1 LIALEKI
8 CLRLGA
14 FQLRDVSFTVPAG
27 CYAVL
32 MGRTG
37 SGKTTVLEILCG
49 LRRQDSG
56 RVLLQGR
63 DATNARPAER
73 GIGYVP
79 QDGALF
85 PTLTVEEHLAF
96 APIVRRWPRAA
107 VRRRVDELAEALGIT
122 HLLRR
127 RPHGLSGGER
137 QRVAL
142 GRALAFQPGVLL
154 LDEPLSALDEDT
166 RADVA
171 ALLRRLHHEGRFTAL
186 HVTHNLAEAERL
198 GDCRLRLGP
207 NGAEWVTPPA
217 DEKGIKA

>member
-1 LIALEKI
+1 MIALEKI

-27 CYAVL
+27 RYAVL

-37 SGKTTVLEILCG
+37 SGKTTLLEILCG
-49 LRRQDSG
+49 LRRPDSG
-56 RVLLQGR
+56 RIVVQDR
-63 DATNARPAER
+63 DVTHARPAER

-96 APIVRRWPRAA
+96 APVVRRWPRAD
-107 VRRRVDELAEALGIT
+107 VRRRVEELAAALGIA

-127 RPHGLSGGER
+127 LPLGLSGGER

-142 GRALAFQPGVLL
+142 GRALAFHPAVLL
-154 LDEPLSALDEDT
+154 LDEPLSALDEET
-166 RADVA
+166 RADMD
-171 ALLRRLHHEGRFTAL
+171 ALLRRLHREGGFTAL
-186 HVTHNLAEAERL
+186 HVTHNLTEAERV
-198 GDCRLRLGP
+198 GDCRLLLGP
-207 NGAEWVTPPA
+207 NGAEWVANPSGERA
-217 DEKGIKA
+217 